1 MTTTTAHQLRE
12 LDHRCTDGIDVHLL
26 WDPRDDLLLVV
37 VMDSRTCAGFTVD
50 VTDPARALH
59 VFHHPFAHA
68 TDVHTD
74 RVMTGHTDATEAAA
88 S

>member
-1 MTTTTAHQLRE
+1 MFATTASHLRE
-12 LDHRCTDGIDVHLL
+12 LDRRCSDGIDVRLL

-37 VMDSRTCAGFTVD
+37 VVDDRTCAGFTVE
-50 VTDPARALH
+50 VTDHARALQ
-59 VFHHPFAHA
+59 VFHHPFAYA

-74 RVMTGHTDATEAAA
+74 RVMTGHTGATEAAA

>member
-1 MTTTTAHQLRE
+1 MHATTAHHLRE
-12 LDHRCTDGIDVHLL
+12 LDHRCSDGIDVHLL

-37 VMDSRTCAGFTVD
+37 VIDSRTCASFTVE
-50 VTDPARALH
+50 VTDHARAQQ

-68 TDVHTD
+68 TQVHTD
-74 RVMTGHTDATEAAA
+74 RVMPGHTGATEAAA